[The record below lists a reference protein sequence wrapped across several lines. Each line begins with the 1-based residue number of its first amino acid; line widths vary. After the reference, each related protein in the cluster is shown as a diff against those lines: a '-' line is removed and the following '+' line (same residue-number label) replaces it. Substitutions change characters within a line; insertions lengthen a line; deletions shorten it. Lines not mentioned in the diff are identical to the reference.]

1 MKPLMTRVTL
11 AIFALLSLS
20 YGDTLTLRDG
30 TTVSGSWLGASG
42 DRIDFQVGGRS
53 VQFLRS
59 NVAQVTFSGNRAAVA
74 SSPKTVAPEVTQPKA
89 TPRQKPLNVVHFWN
103 PNGLLAALE
112 RASVTHVAAS
122 PAVSA
127 TWEIKGAR
135 STVRIPRSPTL
146 LFLVRLPDGVDPGKI
161 QLIRLTGSAVRKPYS
176 TPETSN
182 PWRTAP
188 LSVTKAGDSYG
199 LAPVGE
205 LTEGE
210 YAFIRAGSN
219 EAYCF
224 GIDPAR

>member
-1 MKPLMTRVTL
+1 MTRVTL
-11 AIFALLSLS
+11 AIFGLLSLS

-30 TTVSGSWLGASG
+30 TTVTGSWLGASG
-42 DRIDFQVGGRS
+42 DRIDFQVGNRG

-59 NVAQVTFSGNRAAVA
+59 NVAQVTFSGNRPAMA
-74 SSPKTVAPEVTQPKA
+74 SSPKPVAPEVTEPKV
-89 TPRQKPLNVVHFWN
+89 TPLQKPLNVVHFWD
-103 PNGLLAALE
+103 PNGSLAAIE
-112 RASVTHVAAS
+112 RASVTRVAAS
-122 PAVSA
+122 PGVSA
-127 TWEIKGAR
+127 TWEIIGAR
-135 STVRIPRSPTL
+135 STFRIKRSPTL
-146 LFLVRLPDGVDPGKI
+146 LFLVRLPDGVDPNKM
-161 QLIRLTGSAVRKPYS
+161 QLIRLSGSAVRKPYT

-188 LSVTKAGDSYG
+188 LSITKAGDSYG